1 MARDDWIIC
10 VGGWQAAQLI
20 FVDESAVNERTID
33 RKFGWAPKG
42 QKARETRPAKRSERW
57 SLLPAYT
64 LDGYITYDLIQ
75 GSYTTELFNTFIETK
90 VLPLCNPSPGP
101 RSILVMDNAK
111 IHKSEVNNTI
121 IHGLNY
127 ELISIET
134 QTDVQRRWCTTGFPS
149 TILQGQHSS
158 WSLRASAYQI

>member
-20 FVDESAVNERTID
+20 FVDESAANERTMD
-33 RKFGWAPKG
+33 RKFGWGLKG
-42 QKARETRPAKRSERW
+42 QKARETRPAKRSECW

-90 VLPLCNPSPGP
+90 VLRLCNPSPGP

-127 ELISIET
+127 KLISIET
-134 QTDVQRRWCTTGFPS
+134 QMDVQRRWCTTGFPS